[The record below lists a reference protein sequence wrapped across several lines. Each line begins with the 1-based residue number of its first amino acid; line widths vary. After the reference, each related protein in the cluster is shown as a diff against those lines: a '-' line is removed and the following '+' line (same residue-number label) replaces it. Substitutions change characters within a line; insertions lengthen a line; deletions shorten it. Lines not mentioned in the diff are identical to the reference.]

1 MSTRRRHG
9 EEGTSAIEL
18 VLYMPLLMIAILVTV
33 QFSLVYLGKEAASAA
48 AREAARVARVTGD
61 TGQGEAKGQSYA
73 ADLGRGVLNGVNV
86 TVVPVPGQQVRATVT
101 GKAPELLP
109 SFLGI
114 SDVTEIV
121 QGPIERFEVDTP

>member
-1 MSTRRRHG
+1 MKTRRRHG
-9 EEGTSAIEL
+9 EQGTSAIEL

-33 QFSLVYLGKEAASAA
+33 QFSLVYLGKEAASSA

-61 TGQGEAKGQSYA
+61 PIQGEAKGRSYA
-73 ADLGRGVLNGVNV
+73 ADLGRGVLNGVEV
-86 TVVPVPGQQVRATVT
+86 TVVPAPGQQVRATVSGT
-101 GKAPELLP
+101 APELLP

-114 SDVTEIV
+114 SRVSEVV

>member
-1 MSTRRRHG
+1 MRSRRRHG

-33 QFSLVYLGKEAASAA
+33 QFSLVYLGKEAASAS

-61 TGQGEAKGQSYA
+61 PNQGEAKGRSYA
-73 ADLGRGVLNGVNV
+73 ADLGRGVLNGVDV
-86 TVVPVPGQQVRATVT
+86 TVVPVPGQQVRATVS

-114 SDVTEIV
+114 SRVTEIV
-121 QGPIERFEVDTP
+121 QGPIERFEEDAP